1 MEQTTIKTEAREQAA
16 APAPREWVTPTFER
30 VPLNEALGS
39 GSPWWE
45 RDGTYT
51 GS

>member
-1 MEQTTIKTEAREQAA
+1 MEQTNIKTELQEQTAIE
-16 APAPREWVTPTFER
+16 PRKWVTPTFER

-45 RDGTYT
+45 RDGSYT
-51 GS
+51 SS